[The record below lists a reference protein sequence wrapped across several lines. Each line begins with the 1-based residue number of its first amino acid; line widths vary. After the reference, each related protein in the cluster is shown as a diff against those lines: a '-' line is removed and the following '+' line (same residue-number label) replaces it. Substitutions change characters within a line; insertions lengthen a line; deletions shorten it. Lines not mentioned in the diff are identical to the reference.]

1 MSQTPKFLV
10 KQERQVR
17 RYSFR
22 NMGGSILDAFNLE
35 YGILFTLKELLL
47 RPGASIRSYL
57 QEGRLKYTSPFRLLI
72 LSTAILLLLFQ
83 SSEVASDFQEGFN
96 YGANQN
102 AEAGVEASKVDGAK
116 SAAKVYEL
124 FSEYFNL
131 LLWFYIPVISLF
143 SWLFNLKRDLN
154 FAEHIVFNSFYTS
167 LINVFSLIMLLEFA
181 LGNELTGIL
190 YILLAFVYYMW
201 FYKDLFEKS
210 WLRSFW
216 ESIAVS
222 VISALIYIFL
232 IAILMALAIQ
242 KGLIP
247 LD

>member
-22 NMGGSILDAFNLE
+22 NMGSSILDAFNLE
-35 YGILFTLKELLL
+35 YGILFTLKELLI

-83 SSEVASDFQEGFN
+83 SSEVASDFEKGFN
-96 YGANQN
+96 YGVNQN
-102 AEAGVEASKVDGAK
+102 AQAGAENTITDSDK
-116 SAAKVYEL
+116 SAAMVYKL

-131 LLWFYIPVISLF
+131 FLWFYIPVISFF

-167 LINVFSLIMLLEFA
+167 LINVFSVIMLLEFVI
-181 LGNELTGIL
+181 GNDITGLL
-190 YILLAFVYYMW
+190 YIIIALIYYIW
-201 FYKDLFEKS
+201 FYKDLLGKS
-210 WLRSFW
+210 WIRAFGEGILISL
-216 ESIAVS
+216 
-222 VISALIYIFL
+222 ISAVIYTFSL
-232 IAILMALAIQ
+232 GILLAIALS

-247 LD
+247 IS